1 MYIYKNNYVENTH
14 SGMGYRWLIHIT
26 TYHSW
31 DLRKIFWGPW
41 CRSFHRWS
49 LRRGDA
55 PRGTTLLSASLLF
68 ATLLGAGWRV
78 LGNFAP

>member
-1 MYIYKNNYVENTH
+1 MENTH
-14 SGMGYRWLIHIT
+14 SGMGYRWLIHMT
-26 TYHSW
+26 TYHS
-31 DLRKIFWGPW
+31 W

-55 PRGTTLLSASLLF
+55 PRGTMLLSASLLF